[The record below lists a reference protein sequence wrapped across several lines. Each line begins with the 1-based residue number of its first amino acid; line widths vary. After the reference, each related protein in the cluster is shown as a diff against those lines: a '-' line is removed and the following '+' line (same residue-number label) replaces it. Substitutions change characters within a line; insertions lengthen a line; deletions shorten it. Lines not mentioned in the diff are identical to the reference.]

1 MSGPLARLMRSSI
14 VHVGFAFLAMGG
26 WAAFANRAHLMP
38 APLYAGLLQGAISAT
53 ITLVLKRAIEYLAS
67 RFSGLTAL
75 LAPPVIAGLVS
86 ASLLTILHT
95 LGGTPEILK
104 PSPCRSPSRRA
115 TPRSTI
121 IRSGAFG
128 RPEPWRRTRTVAH
141 SPAAIPAGLT
151 PSPAS

>member
-1 MSGPLARLMRSSI
+1 MSAPLARLMRSSI

-26 WAAFANRAHLMP
+26 WAAFANRAHPMP

-53 ITLVLKRAIEYLAS
+53 ITLVLKRAIEYLAG

-95 LGGTPEILK
+95 LGGTPEIAK
-104 PSPCRSPSRRA
+104 
-115 TPRSTI
+115 TI
-121 IRSGAFG
+121 AV
-128 RPEPWRRTRTVAH
+128 PLTVAT
-141 SPAAIPAGLT
+141 SYAALYNYSLWRIRKA
-151 PSPAS
+151 

>member
-14 VHVGFAFLAMGG
+14 VHVGFAFLAMGS
-26 WAAFANRAHLMP
+26 WAAFANRAHPMP

-86 ASLLTILHT
+86 ATLLTILHT
-95 LGGTPEILK
+95 LGGTPEIAKTIAVPLTV
-104 PSPCRSPSRRA
+104 A
-115 TPRSTI
+115 TSYAALYNY
-121 IRSGAFG
+121 SL
-128 RPEPWRRTRTVAH
+128 WRTRKA
-141 SPAAIPAGLT
+141 
-151 PSPAS
+151 